1 MAMTINQTYI
11 NKNPDFQREYEA
23 WDEKLIT
30 RFIETILIGRAMNP
44 IWTILNPDD
53 NSEEVLDGMHRLTTA
68 LDYLNNKFKLNSKY
82 FTDESRVEIY
92 DKKQFSELSLDD
104 QHKIRNYNFTFNTLD
119 SSYRTDSNKRRDQY
133 EILNRS
139 SRTLNDYEFNKVL
152 YWKFF
157 DLISTIKDEVN
168 VLFFNKT
175 DKRGDLQ
182 TEIIDIIVLSN
193 ELPKSWS
200 SVNALRERYYK
211 LTLGHT
217 EESVNAYLQTKEE
230 NIKSTIR
237 MIKKIITTL
246 HDNQFFSKNKK
257 TFNSWY
263 LPYKVILGR
272 LLYKFKDN
280 VPLFNRHYGDI
291 LLQLKHQLI
300 NTDID
305 MQQKLG
311 CKTRNAVFQQ
321 KLSDLI
327 DTIIDSSFEKNKDKR
342 LFSKI
347 EINSKL
353 KEQNNACANCKMTK
367 EKYEGDH
374 IMPWSTGGK
383 TTIDNLQVLC
393 IDCHDK
399 KPVKN

>member
-1 MAMTINQTYI
+1 
-11 NKNPDFQREYEA
+11 
-23 WDEKLIT
+23 
-30 RFIETILIGRAMNP
+30 
-44 IWTILNPDD
+44 
-53 NSEEVLDGMHRLTTA
+53 
-68 LDYLNNKFKLNSKY
+68 
-82 FTDESRVEIY
+82 
-92 DKKQFSELSLDD
+92 
-104 QHKIRNYNFTFNTLD
+104 
-119 SSYRTDSNKRRDQY
+119 
-133 EILNRS
+133 
-139 SRTLNDYEFNKVL
+139 
-152 YWKFF
+152 
-157 DLISTIKDEVN
+157 
-168 VLFFNKT
+168 
-175 DKRGDLQ
+175 
-182 TEIIDIIVLSN
+182 
-193 ELPKSWS
+193 
-200 SVNALRERYYK
+200 
-211 LTLGHT
+211 
-217 EESVNAYLQTKEE
+217 
-230 NIKSTIR
+230 